1 VPGRI
6 DAPDGAGPGPNADRG
21 VAAVLCYAL
30 TGWITGVAFALCFNF
45 AAQKTGGIDA
55 KFVSVA
61 GDDSAAKQ
69 QLA

>member
-1 VPGRI
+1 
-6 DAPDGAGPGPNADRG
+6 
-21 VAAVLCYAL
+21 VLCYAL